1 MAHGL
6 IAGNQ
11 GVNQQQYYDGVIGFG
26 SYQFITLDEVIN
38 NFSATYIGEGKLL
51 QKTLRADVSFH
62 AHRALQELSY
72 DTLKSCKLQEIE
84 IPPSLTIP
92 LPQDYVNY
100 VKLSWSDD
108 AGIQHIIY
116 PTGKTSNPHPILQNS
131 DGDYNLTATGTL
143 VDGSDSITLDD
154 SYTDIFVGMP
164 VSAANILANTTVTAT
179 STVSGITTITISSNA
194 TYSGDETLTFSSIDG
209 DLLMQRSSSEV
220 VTGLSWTANEDKIT
234 ASSSDSIGDLSI
246 GMLVSHEDFATGT
259 TIIDIQGAI
268 ITTSNLA
275 ANTGT
280 TENVN
285 FLSTDKIS
293 DTWSKFKSHK
303 PAENNISDYQD
314 YQNDMYWPDQG
325 KRYGL
330 DPQHAQAN
338 GSYYID
344 CNSGLIHFSSNL
356 SGKTVILEYISDSV
370 GTHTEMIVPK
380 LAEEAIY
387 KWIAYG
393 CLSAKVGIPEYII
406 NRFKKEKFAETRKAK
421 LRLSNIKIEEIT
433 QILRGKSKHIKH

>member
-1 MAHGL
+1 
-6 IAGNQ
+6 
-11 GVNQQQYYDGVIGFG
+11 
-26 SYQFITLDEVIN
+26 
-38 NFSATYIGEGKLL
+38 
-51 QKTLRADVSFH
+51 
-62 AHRALQELSY
+62 
-72 DTLKSCKLQEIE
+72 
-84 IPPSLTIP
+84 
-92 LPQDYVNY
+92 
-100 VKLSWSDD
+100 
-108 AGIQHIIY
+108 
-116 PTGKTSNPHPILQNS
+116 
-131 DGDYNLTATGTL
+131 
-143 VDGSDSITLDD
+143 
-154 SYTDIFVGMP
+154 
-164 VSAANILANTTVTAT
+164 
-179 STVSGITTITISSNA
+179 
-194 TYSGDETLTFSSIDG
+194 
-209 DLLMQRSSSEV
+209 MQRSSSEV

-259 TIIDIQGAI
+259 TIIDIQGTI

>member
-1 MAHGL
+1 MPKV
-6 IAGNQ
+6 
-11 GVNQQQYYDGVIGFG
+11 VNTSQI
-26 SYQFITLDEVIN
+26 
-38 NFSATYIGEGKLL
+38 
-51 QKTLRADVSFH
+51 R
-62 AHRALQELSY
+62 
-72 DTLKSCKLQEIE
+72 
-84 IPPSLTIP
+84 LTESK
-92 LPQDYVNY
+92 N
-100 VKLSWSDD
+100 
-108 AGIQHIIY
+108 
-116 PTGKTSNPHPILQNS
+116 
-131 DGDYNLTATGTL
+131 
-143 VDGSDSITLDD
+143 
-154 SYTDIFVGMP
+154 MP
-164 VSAANILANTTVTAT
+164 VSAANIPANTTVTAT
-179 STVSGITTITISSNA
+179 STVSGITTITISNNA

-234 ASSSDSIGDLSI
+234 ASSSDSIGNLSI
-246 GMLVSHEDFATGT
+246 GMLVSHEDSVTGT

-303 PAENNISDYQD
+303 PSENNISDYQD

-344 CNSGLIHFSSNL
+344 CNSSLIHFSSNL
-356 SGKTVILEYISDSV
+356 SGKTVILDYISDSL
-370 GTHTEMIVPK
+370 GTHNEMIVPK